1 LAGRKPALP
10 ANEKRAPIQGDRH
23 PFNVSYDD
31 PLQKRLRD
39 GPPRLFIALTA
50 VKLKAKN
57 ASMNGDANILIT
69 DVAWPDIDLER
80 EILAEAQ
87 ARPILAENSDADT
100 LARLAAEHAVAGIL
114 TCWAQVPAAV
124 IDASPHVRIVSR
136 LGIGLDN
143 IDVSHC
149 TRRGIP
155 VTNVPDYCQTEVV
168 EHTLALLFAL
178 GRKVAFYHHQTK
190 QQHYD
195 RQAGPSLHRM
205 AGQTL
210 GIVGLGAIGRKLAA
224 HASALGLRIVATS
237 RRPVDPPE
245 GVTLCSLD
253 ELLAECDYVSLH
265 VPLTEATRGMIGRE
279 QLARMKP
286 TAYLINTARGGVVD
300 HAALAAA
307 LEAGQLAGAALD
319 VQEPEPPDLSQPP
332 YNDPRVIVTPHAAFA
347 SVESVAELR
356 TRAARQVVDRL
367 QGKTPEHVVN
377 PEVL

>member
-1 LAGRKPALP
+1 M
-10 ANEKRAPIQGDRH
+10 N
-23 PFNVSYDD
+23 DD
-31 PLQKRLRD
+31 
-39 GPPRLFIALTA
+39 T
-50 VKLKAKN
+50 
-57 ASMNGDANILIT
+57 NILIT

-80 EILAEAQ
+80 AILAEAQ
-87 ARPILAENSDADT
+87 AGPILAENGDAGT
-100 LARLAAEHAVAGIL
+100 LARLAAEYRVAGIL

-124 IDASPHVRIVSR
+124 IDASPDVRIVSR

-143 IDVSHC
+143 IDVAHC

-178 GRKVAFYHHQTK
+178 GRKVAFYHHQAK
-190 QQHYD
+190 QQRYD
-195 RQAGPSLHRM
+195 RQAGPPLHRM

-224 HASALGLRIVATS
+224 RAAALGLRIVATS

-253 ELLAECDYVSLH
+253 ELLAASDYVSLH
-265 VPLTEATRGMIGRE
+265 VPLTEATRELIGRE

-286 TAYLINTARGGVVD
+286 TAYLINTSRGGVVD

-307 LEAGQLAGAALD
+307 LEAGQFAGAALD
-319 VQEPEPPDLSQPP
+319 VQETEPPDLSQPP

-347 SVESVAELR
+347 SIESVAELR
-356 TRAARQVVDRL
+356 TRAARQVVDCL
-367 QGKTPEHVVN
+367 QGKMPENVVN
-377 PEVL
+377 LP